1 MNKTQLAIK
10 NGRTVY
16 TNNVFSTANYNTN
29 LLKLSSNKKLG
40 KFVSKGRHKNKYLY
54 SLSLEERKTCP
65 KTCFHW
71 KTCYGNNMPFAHR
84 FRVSKNL
91 LVRLHKEIKLL
102 SIKHKEGILIRL
114 HVLGDFYSVAYVKFW
129 KKMLSLYPNISIY
142 GYTARTPYSKIGK
155 EIIKLRG
162 EIWDRFSVRL
172 SNNVT
177 HKLTANSED
186 LLSEKLLLS
195 NNVIGLKCQS
205 SHYVICPEQLNQV
218 KDCASCGLCWN
229 NNIDNII
236 FKTH

>member
-16 TNNVFSTANYNTN
+16 TNNVFSSVNNNTN

-40 KFVSKGRHKNKYLY
+40 KYIVKGRHKNKCLY

-65 KTCFHW
+65 TSCFHW

-84 FRVSKNL
+84 FKVSKNL

-114 HVLGDFYSVAYVKFW
+114 HVVGDFYSVAYVKFW
-129 KKMLSLYPNISIY
+129 KKMLSLYPNISVF
-142 GYTARTPYSKIGK
+142 GYTARTPYSEIGK
-155 EIIKLRG
+155 EIVSLRNKL
-162 EIWDRFSVRL
+162 WDRFSVRL

-205 SHYVICPEQLNQV
+205 SHYVICQ
-218 KDCASCGLCWN
+218 N
-229 NNIDNII
+229 N
-236 FKTH
+236 

>member
-16 TNNVFSTANYNTN
+16 TNNVYGSTNYASN
-29 LLKLSSNKKLG
+29 LLKLSHNKKLG
-40 KFVSKGRHKNKYLY
+40 QFISKGRHKNKYLY

-65 KTCFHW
+65 TGCFHW

-84 FRVSKNL
+84 FSVSNNL

-114 HVLGDFYSVAYVKFW
+114 HIVGDFYSVAYVKFW
-129 KKMLSLYPNISIY
+129 KRMLSLYPNISIF

-155 EIIKLRG
+155 EIVKLR
-162 EIWDRFSVRL
+162 EKIWDRFSVRL

-195 NNVIGLKCQS
+195 KNVIGLKCHS
-205 SHYVICPEQLNQV
+205 SHYVICPEQLDKTKN
-218 KDCASCGLCWN
+218 CANCGLCWN
-229 NNIDNII
+229 SNVDNII

>member
-1 MNKTQLAIK
+1 MNRTQLAIK

-16 TNNVFSTANYNTN
+16 TNNVFNPFNYNTN
-29 LLKLSSNKKLG
+29 LLKISHNKKLG

-65 KTCFHW
+65 TSCFHW

-84 FRVSKNL
+84 FRASKNL
-91 LVRLHKEIKLL
+91 LVKLHKEIKLL
-102 SIKHKEGILIRL
+102 SKKHKEGILIRL
-114 HVLGDFYSVAYVKFW
+114 HVVGDFYSVAYVKFW
-129 KKMLSLYPNISIY
+129 KKMLSLYPNISVF
-142 GYTARTPYSKIGK
+142 GYTARTPYSEIGK
-155 EIIKLRG
+155 EIVKLRNKL
-162 EIWDRFSVRL
+162 WNRFSVRL

-205 SHYVICPEQLNQV
+205 SHYVICPEQLNKV
-218 KDCASCGLCWN
+218 ENCASCGLCWN

>member
-1 MNKTQLAIK
+1 MNKTQLAIE
-10 NGRTVY
+10 NGRTIY
-16 TNNVFSTANYNTN
+16 TNNVFSSVNYASN
-29 LLKLSSNKKLG
+29 LLKVSNNNKLG
-40 KFVSKGRHKNKYLY
+40 KFVTKGRHKNKYLY

-65 KTCFHW
+65 TNCFHW

-84 FRVSKNL
+84 FTANKNL
-91 LVRLHKEIKLL
+91 LVKLHKEIKLL
-102 SIKHKEGILIRL
+102 SKKHKEGILIRL
-114 HVLGDFYSVAYVKFW
+114 HVVGDFYSVAYVKFW
-129 KKMLSLYPNISIY
+129 KKMLSLYPNISIF
-142 GYTARTPYSKIGK
+142 GYTARKPFSEIGK
-155 EIIKLRG
+155 EIVKLRNKL
-162 EIWDRFSVRL
+162 WNRFSVRL

-205 SHYVICPEQLNQV
+205 SHYVICPEQLNKV
-218 KDCASCGLCWN
+218 ENCASCGLCWN